1 MIYVLMCDIYFE
13 LIFER
18 EKKEKSVKGQKVV
31 KKKGCQNNIKII
43 SERIVNKYVLLGGT
57 TFE

>member
-1 MIYVLMCDIYFE
+1 MCDIYFE

-18 EKKEKSVKGQKVV
+18 EKKEKSVKEMSKGCQ
-31 KKKGCQNNIKII
+31 KGCQNNIKII

>member
-18 EKKEKSVKGQKVV
+18 EKKEKSVKEMSKGCQ
-31 KKKGCQNNIKII
+31 KGCQNNIKII